1 MFKIE
6 RLIMTS
12 VGDEHYTYKF
22 ASGINYFRGK
32 NDSGKTEFY
41 KFLDYMFG
49 SSEMINEQPWFKDSL
64 KKASIEMTY
73 DEIQYVL
80 TRTMYPD
87 VNYFCYKDEPSEQII
102 NLDEYKDKLNSIFT
116 KNEQLLRHI
125 RNFTEENLT
134 YRSFTMFNFLGETRQ
149 GVLNDFFDKCSR
161 VEYSVK
167 LNPILNFVFNNNLER
182 IFELKKELEGLQK
195 ELEDLEQRSQRF
207 DFICQH
213 INLQLNKLNAK
224 IVYNGRNA
232 DDVKEVI
239 KQIKDMEDDNKPV
252 KNKPISELA
261 AMYNSINEQIKIYEN
276 TIADGKRMEVE
287 SRNREALL
295 TNLKQLIADKAEF
308 QYLIQPLVELLDDLD
323 KNISFSKYIISDNTI
338 KELRNQRLLVKNE
351 IANNDYR
358 FRCFSI
364 TEKAKYIAIVEEYL
378 GIDIVYS
385 EDELKEKRKRIRD
398 IKEEIRILQNS
409 DDTSKIN
416 ALSKAITDL
425 YVSTKEVSDV
435 VKEDTN
441 KTGFRIQ
448 YYKRGNILQPMI
460 TTDEGDNNFYTGS
473 MARHTL
479 IQLCGYLCFL
489 DLLLSEQRY
498 PIIPIIVV
506 DHISKPFDETNRNTI
521 GVVFRNAYK
530 EIGRQNLQTF
540 IFDDEAYESLSILPD
555 YYDDL
560 VSDIKTGFNPFFKQN

>member
-6 RLIMTS
+6 RLMMTS
-12 VGDEHYTYKF
+12 VGNEHYTYEF

-49 SSEMINEQPWFKDSL
+49 SSERINEQPWFKDSL
-64 KKASIEMTY
+64 KEASIEMTY
-73 DEIQYVL
+73 DKIQYVL

-102 NLDEYKDKLNSIFT
+102 NLDEYKDKLNSVFT

-161 VEYSVK
+161 IEYSVK
-167 LNPILNFVFNNNLER
+167 LNPILNFIFNSNLER

-195 ELEDLEQRSQRF
+195 ELEDLERRSQRF

-232 DDVKEVI
+232 NNVKEVI
-239 KQIKDMEDDNKPV
+239 KQIKDMEDDNKHV
-252 KNKPISELA
+252 KSKPISELA
-261 AMYNSINEQIKIYEN
+261 AMYNSINEQVKIYEN

-287 SRNREALL
+287 SQNREALL
-295 TNLKQLIADKAEF
+295 TKLKQLITDKAEF

-364 TEKAKYIAIVEEYL
+364 TEKARYIAIVEEYL
-378 GIDIVYS
+378 GIDIAYS

-409 DDTSKIN
+409 DDTSKIK
-416 ALSKAITDL
+416 ALSKAITD
-425 YVSTKEVSDV
+425 K
-435 VKEDTN
+435 
-441 KTGFRIQ
+441 
-448 YYKRGNILQPMI
+448 
-460 TTDEGDNNFYTGS
+460 
-473 MARHTL
+473 
-479 IQLCGYLCFL
+479 
-489 DLLLSEQRY
+489 
-498 PIIPIIVV
+498 
-506 DHISKPFDETNRNTI
+506 
-521 GVVFRNAYK
+521 
-530 EIGRQNLQTF
+530 
-540 IFDDEAYESLSILPD
+540 
-555 YYDDL
+555 
-560 VSDIKTGFNPFFKQN
+560 